1 MAEENIIKQT
11 CKKLGITQKELAE
24 RLGVSVDTISN
35 WSTAKTD
42 TPKWS
47 SELFR
52 LMILEKNM
60 GEINAKANQIIE
72 IASTLKSE

>member
-1 MAEENIIKQT
+1 MNENIIKQT
-11 CKKLGITQKELAE
+11 CKELGITQKELAE
-24 RLGVSVDTISN
+24 RMGVSVDTISN
-35 WSTAKTD
+35 WSTAKTY
-42 TPKWS
+42 TPKWAL
-47 SELFR
+47 ELFR